1 MYQIKD
7 YVNGKFI
14 ERNDLESVDVL
25 NPATEQVIAQTY
37 NGTKEYTEQA
47 IQVAKEA

>member
-37 NGTKEYTEQA
+37 NEIGRA
-47 IQVAKEA
+47 HV